1 MEKDIK
7 ELKKHIQEIVDKYN
21 IEGISVYIDKET
33 ETYLQGE
40 QTINRKATIAVEV

>member
-7 ELKKHIQEIVDKYN
+7 ELKKHIQEFVDKYN
-21 IEGISVYIDKET
+21 IESISVYIDKET

>member
-7 ELKKHIQEIVDKYN
+7 ELKHIQEFVDKYN
-21 IEGISVYIDKET
+21 IESISVYIDKET

>member
-1 MEKDIK
+1 MEEDIK
-7 ELKKHIQEIVDKYN
+7 ALKKHIQEFVDKYN
-21 IEGISVYIDKET
+21 IESISVYIDKET